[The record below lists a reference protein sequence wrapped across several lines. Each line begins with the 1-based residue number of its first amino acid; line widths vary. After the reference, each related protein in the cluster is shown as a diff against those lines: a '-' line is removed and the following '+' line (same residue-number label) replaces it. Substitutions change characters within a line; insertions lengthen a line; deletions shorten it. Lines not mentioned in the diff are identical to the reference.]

1 MEDLQ
6 LAQSIANLDKENFED
21 FVNSRIEFHTNGLV
35 DDNFETLGWECQVL
49 IAQHKE
55 EMKESSNF
63 LNRNQK
69 MDKDDCE

>member
-6 LAQSIANLDKENFED
+6 LAQSIANLDKGSFED
-21 FVNSRIEFHTNGLV
+21 FVNSCIEFHTNGLV
-35 DDNFETLGWECQVL
+35 DDNFATWGWKYQVL

>member
-1 MEDLQ
+1 MEDVQ

-21 FVNSRIEFHTNGLV
+21 FVNSCIEFHTNGLV
-35 DDNFETLGWECQVL
+35 DDNFETWGWEYQVL

-55 EMKESSNF
+55 EMKKSLNF